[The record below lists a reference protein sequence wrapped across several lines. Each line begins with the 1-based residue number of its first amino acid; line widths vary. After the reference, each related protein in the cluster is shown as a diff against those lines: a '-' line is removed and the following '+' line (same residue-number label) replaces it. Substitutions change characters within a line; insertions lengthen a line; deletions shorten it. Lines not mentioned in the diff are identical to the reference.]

1 MQQMTVDAQLVEEA
15 GVRQEGIDIAALQQ
29 RFDMIVE
36 ERDKVLRQEQRV
48 AASRAGVLYGGT
60 VTDRHRAVFQNQL
73 DGYAFT
79 RLAYRGEAWRYR
91 STGINEPIMTRAVF
105 NRLLIVKIE

>member
-36 ERDKVLRQEQRV
+36 ERDKVLRQNSGSRPPAPEYCT
-48 AASRAGVLYGGT
+48 AAQSPTATAPFSRISW
-60 VTDRHRAVFQNQL
+60 TDTHSP
-73 DGYAFT
+73 
-79 RLAYRGEAWRYR
+79 AWRTEVKPGV
-91 STGINEPIMTRAVF
+91 TGAPV
-105 NRLLIVKIE
+105 